1 MSYEMSNMVTQ
12 RFPFSGND
20 KLLALVLANYAHPDG
35 THIFPGVQRLA
46 HNCCVSERT
55 VIRLLAKFE
64 QMGWLIKVTQG
75 NVGRGIAN
83 EYIINP
89 AWIAGEFE
97 LKKGDNLSPFTAVD
111 ENANSVDNFAERVTN
126 EEKRVTNRV
135 LKGDIAVSPQIYNYY
150 INNTPENS
158 QTQLSAI
165 QIKQILAPLG
175 ITFYN
180 QSDFVEKW
188 VKQKLSEPYLLDCV
202 KSARINK
209 PLPERIPAKY
219 LDSVIQARISH
230 LRVLPAIHRAGEPSK
245 HAESKP
251 NYHGT
256 TWLLS
261 DAATIAK
268 GIELGIPAFTGET
281 MAAYRERLK
290 KALAEK
296 NQVRESA

>member
-46 HNCCVSERT
+46 KNCCTSERT
-55 VIRLLAKFE
+55 IIRILAKFE
-64 QMGWLIKVTQG
+64 KIGWLIKVTQG

-97 LKKGDNLSPFTAVD
+97 LKKGDNLTPFSIVD
-111 ENANSVDNFAERVTN
+111 ENLNSVDNFAERVTID
-126 EEKRVTNRV
+126 EKRVTNPA
-135 LKGDIAVSPQIYNYY
+135 LKGDIAVSPQIYNHY
-150 INNTPENS
+150 INNTPETS
-158 QTQLSAI
+158 QNQLTVI
-165 QIKQILAPLG
+165 KIKQMLSPLG
-175 ITFYN
+175 VTFYN
-180 QSDFVEKW
+180 QSQTVDKW
-188 VKQKLSEPYLLDCV
+188 VKQKLSESYLLDCV

-209 PLPERIPAKY
+209 PLPERIPANY
-219 LDSVIQARISH
+219 LDTVIQARISH
-230 LRVLPAIHRAGEPSK
+230 LRVLPAIHQAGEPSK
-245 HAESKP
+245 QAESKP

-256 TWLLS
+256 AWLLN
-261 DAATIAK
+261 DAATVAK

-296 NQVRESA
+296 NQVRQTA

>member
-1 MSYEMSNMVTQ
+1 MSHEMSTMVTQ

-46 HNCCVSERT
+46 KNCCVSERT
-55 VIRLLAKFE
+55 IIRLLSKFE

-97 LKKGDNLSPFTAVD
+97 LKKGDSLSPFTAVD
-111 ENANSVDNFAERVTN
+111 EIENSVDNLTERVTN

-135 LKGDIAVSPQIYNYY
+135 LKGDIAVSPQIYNHY
-150 INNTPENS
+150 INNTPPTS
-158 QTQLSAI
+158 QNEISVVK
-165 QIKQILAPLG
+165 IKQMLAPLG

-180 QSDFVEKW
+180 QSDTVEKW
-188 VKQKLSEPYLLDCV
+188 VTQKLSENYLLDCV

-209 PLPERIPAKY
+209 PLPQRIPANY
-219 LDSVIQARISH
+219 LDSIIQSRISEM
-230 LRVLPAIHRAGEPSK
+230 RVLPAIHHAGEPS
-245 HAESKP
+245 SKP
-251 NYHGT
+251 KGFHGT
-256 TWLLS
+256 AWLLS
-261 DAATIAK
+261 DHATIAK
-268 GIELGIPAFTGET
+268 GIEIAMPPLVGET
-281 MAAYRERLK
+281 IAAYRERLK

-296 NQVRESA
+296 NQVEQTA